1 MIAEAIRSGA
11 VIEEVFATEVG
22 LATIQ
27 LLLTP
32 LDVPV
37 WIVAERALERI
48 SDLDTP
54 PGAIAVLHTRFAE
67 LGTLLGAGKPA
78 LVLAGVSDPGNAG
91 TLLRSAEIFGVGA
104 AIFAHSG
111 VEPYAPKVVRGSMGA
126 IFRLELAV
134 VEPDDLLQAAART
147 GYRIV
152 AAVKNGTPLSAFI
165 WPSRSLIAV
174 GNERRGVSY
183 WLPRYDDGV
192 TIPQAGDGE
201 SLNAAV
207 AGSIVLYAFSQRS

>member
-1 MIAEAIRSGA
+1 
-11 VIEEVFATEVG
+11 
-22 LATIQ
+22 
-27 LLLTP
+27 
-32 LDVPV
+32 
-37 WIVAERALERI
+37 
-48 SDLDTP
+48 
-54 PGAIAVLHTRFAE
+54 
-67 LGTLLGAGKPA
+67 
-78 LVLAGVSDPGNAG
+78 
-91 TLLRSAEIFGVGA
+91 
-104 AIFAHSG
+104 
-111 VEPYAPKVVRGSMGA
+111 MGA

-152 AAVKNGTPLSAFI
+152 AAVKNGSPLSAFI

-174 GNERRGVSY
+174 GNERRGVSD